1 MLDYIVDPKSIQVY
15 VALFILYY
23 INNTWSFNIY
33 VDGYPKFIYHNE
45 RNFRVLVYFISD
57 SSDEI
62 QRWKYREVSGSS
74 YGEVLG
80 STKLVG
86 DTTNCN

>member
-33 VDGYPKFIYHNE
+33 VDGHPKIY
-45 RNFRVLVYFISD
+45 IS
-57 SSDEI
+57 
-62 QRWKYREVSGSS
+62 
-74 YGEVLG
+74 
-80 STKLVG
+80 
-86 DTTNCN
+86 